1 MPRHGAPEEPG
12 PLWQETAG
20 QDVIEDGAVVDPN
33 APTGVQSAN
42 ERAERWGDEEVVGMV
57 VGGFNRSYAICSTP
71 FFALAAEMFPGEMR
85 GACVDLFV

>member
-1 MPRHGAPEEPG
+1 M
-12 PLWQETAG
+12 
-20 QDVIEDGAVVDPN
+20 
-33 APTGVQSAN
+33 QSAN
-42 ERAERWGDEEVVGMV
+42 ERVERWGDGEVVGMV